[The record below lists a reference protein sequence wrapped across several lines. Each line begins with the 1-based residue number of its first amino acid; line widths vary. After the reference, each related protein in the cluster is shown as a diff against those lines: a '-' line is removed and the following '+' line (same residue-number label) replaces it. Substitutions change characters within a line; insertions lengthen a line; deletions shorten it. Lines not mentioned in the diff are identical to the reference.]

1 MCLLVEI
8 YADMQHATT
17 VVRVAGTIRRL
28 QRERPHAERSH
39 ARVYLVYDIVPTRS
53 GLHVG

>member
-17 VVRVAGTIRRL
+17 AVRVAGTIRRL